1 MRSSIRDAKVYYPL
15 VGKKPSKGSG
25 LRAQGWVR
33 QALNPQRS
41 ALFVALVALLSL
53 SGATI
58 SGHDIPNDV
67 TVQALLKPEG
77 QRLRLL
83 VRVPLQ
89 AMRDMDYPKPPGATN
104 TDLLDLAR
112 ADSTLRD
119 AATLW
124 VSDYLDLYENGE
136 KLPAPRV
143 ASVRA
148 ELQSDK
154 SFASYD
160 EAMARLAAPPAPAQT
175 EFFWSQGLLDVL
187 FEYPIHSDQSR
198 FSIEPRLARLGIRT
212 LTVLRFLPP
221 GSPVQAFEFHGDP
234 GLVQLDPTWP
244 QAVRQFVARGFR
256 QTLGGGGT
264 LLFVACLVI
273 PFRRW
278 RSLAA
283 LMTAFVAAQSI
294 ALIASAYTL
303 APDQLWFPPLVDTL
317 LAAAIVYLAVENIV
331 LTGRKKPQSPQS
343 PQSQDFSAVL
353 ANSAVF
359 SLSALRRR
367 WLATF
372 GFGLAY
378 GFGFALALRPAL
390 QFAGTHQLTSVLS
403 FNLGIELAL
412 LLVLALL
419 VPALSL
425 LFRFAVSE
433 RLGTIILSALI
444 AHTAWHATGERW
456 EVLRRFTFEW
466 PPIDASFLAAALR
479 WAMLLVA
486 AAALYWVV
494 FGLLRPPRK
503 FEV

>member
-1 MRSSIRDAKVYYPL
+1 
-15 VGKKPSKGSG
+15 
-25 LRAQGWVR
+25 
-33 QALNPQRS
+33 
-41 ALFVALVALLSL
+41 
-53 SGATI
+53 
-58 SGHDIPNDV
+58 
-67 TVQALLKPEG
+67 
-77 QRLRLL
+77 
-83 VRVPLQ
+83 
-89 AMRDMDYPKPPGATN
+89 
-104 TDLLDLAR
+104 
-112 ADSTLRD
+112 
-119 AATLW
+119 
-124 VSDYLDLYENGE
+124 
-136 KLPAPRV
+136 
-143 ASVRA
+143 
-148 ELQSDK
+148 
-154 SFASYD
+154 
-160 EAMARLAAPPAPAQT
+160 
-175 EFFWSQGLLDVL
+175 
-187 FEYPIHSDQSR
+187 
-198 FSIEPRLARLGIRT
+198 
-212 LTVLRFLPP
+212 VLRFLPP
-221 GSPVQAFEFHGDP
+221 GSPVQAFEFQGDP
-234 GLVQLDPTWP
+234 GLVQLDPSWP
-244 QAVRQFVARGFR
+244 QAARQFVARGFR
-256 QTLGGGGT
+256 QTLGGSGT

-283 LMTAFVAAQSI
+283 LMTAFVTAQSI

-317 LAAAIVYLAVENIV
+317 LAAAIVYLAMENMVI
-331 LTGRKKPQSPQS
+331 TNQMEPRSPQS
-343 PQSQDFSAVL
+343 EIFSAVSD
-353 ANSAVF
+353 SAVP
-359 SLSALRRR
+359 SDAWLKRR

-378 GFGFALALRPAL
+378 GFGFAFALRPAL

-412 LLVLALL
+412 LLVVAFL

-479 WAMLLVA
+479 WVMLLVA

-503 FEV
+503 SEI

>member
-1 MRSSIRDAKVYYPL
+1 MM
-15 VGKKPSKGSG
+15 
-25 LRAQGWVR
+25 
-33 QALNPQRS
+33 
-41 ALFVALVALLSL
+41 ALLAAL
-53 SGATI
+53 LALAVGFGARLAA
-58 SGHDIPNDV
+58 HDIPNDV

-89 AMRDMDYPKPPGATN
+89 AMRDMDYPKPAGATN
-104 TDLLDLAR
+104 TDLLDLTR

-124 VSDYLDLYENGE
+124 VSDYLDLYEDGQ

-160 EAMARLAAPPAPAQT
+160 EALARLAAPLAPVQT

-221 GSPVQAFEFHGDP
+221 GGAVQAFEFQGDP

-244 QAVRQFVARGFR
+244 QAARQFVARGFR
-256 QTLGGGGT
+256 QTLGGSGT

-273 PFRRW
+273 PFRQW

-283 LMTAFVAAQSI
+283 LLTAFVTAHSI

-317 LAAAIVYLAVENIV
+317 LAAAIVYLAIENF
-331 LTGRKKPQSPQS
+331 LLAYDRKKPQSAESTQRN
-343 PQSQDFSAVL
+343 DFSAIS
-353 ANSAVF
+353 ASSAVF

-367 WLATF
+367 WLVTF

-378 GFGFALALRPAL
+378 GFGFSFALRPAL

-412 LLVLALL
+412 LLALALL
-419 VPALSL
+419 VPALNL

-444 AHTAWHATGERW
+444 AHTAWHATGDRW
-456 EVLRRFTFEW
+456 DLLRRFTFEW
-466 PPIDASFLAAALR
+466 PPIDASFLAATLR

-503 FEV
+503 SEV

>member
-1 MRSSIRDAKVYYPL
+1 
-15 VGKKPSKGSG
+15 
-25 LRAQGWVR
+25 
-33 QALNPQRS
+33 
-41 ALFVALVALLSL
+41 
-53 SGATI
+53 
-58 SGHDIPNDV
+58 
-67 TVQALLKPEG
+67 
-77 QRLRLL
+77 
-83 VRVPLQ
+83 
-89 AMRDMDYPKPPGATN
+89 
-104 TDLLDLAR
+104 
-112 ADSTLRD
+112 
-119 AATLW
+119 
-124 VSDYLDLYENGE
+124 
-136 KLPAPRV
+136 
-143 ASVRA
+143 
-148 ELQSDK
+148 
-154 SFASYD
+154 
-160 EAMARLAAPPAPAQT
+160 MARLAAPLAPAQT

-221 GSPVQAFEFHGDP
+221 GGAVQAFEFQGDP

-244 QAVRQFVARGFR
+244 QAARQFVARGFR
-256 QTLGGGGT
+256 QTLGGSGT
-264 LLFVACLVI
+264 LLFVVCLVI

-283 LMTAFVAAQSI
+283 LMTAFVTAHSI

-331 LTGRKKPQSPQS
+331 LANDRKKPQRPQS
-343 PQSQDFSAVL
+343 PQSQDFSAIS
-353 ANSAVF
+353 AHSAVF
-359 SLSALRRR
+359 SSSALRRR
-367 WLATF
+367 WLVTF

-378 GFGFALALRPAL
+378 GFGFAFALRPAL

-419 VPALSL
+419 VPALNL

-444 AHTAWHATGERW
+444 AHTAWHATGDRW
-456 EVLRRFTFEW
+456 ELLRRFTFEW

-479 WAMLLVA
+479 WAMLLVVGA
-486 AAALYWVV
+486 GLYWLV
-494 FGLLRPPRK
+494 FGMLRPPRQS
-503 FEV
+503 EV

>member
-1 MRSSIRDAKVYYPL
+1 
-15 VGKKPSKGSG
+15 
-25 LRAQGWVR
+25 
-33 QALNPQRS
+33 
-41 ALFVALVALLSL
+41 VALVALLSL
-53 SGATI
+53 SGATV

-77 QRLRLL
+77 PRLRLL

-89 AMRDMDYPKPPGATN
+89 AMRDMDYPKPIGATN

-143 ASVRA
+143 ALVRA

-160 EAMARLAAPPAPAQT
+160 EAMARLAAPLAPAQT

-221 GSPVQAFEFHGDP
+221 GSPVQAFEFQGDP

-244 QAVRQFVARGFR
+244 QAMRQFVARGFR
-256 QTLGGGGT
+256 QTLGGSGT

-283 LMTAFVAAQSI
+283 LMTAFVTAQSI

-359 SLSALRRR
+359 SWSALRRR

-378 GFGFALALRPAL
+378 GCGFAFVLRPAL
-390 QFAGTHQLTSVLS
+390 QFAGTHQMTSVLS

-419 VPALSL
+419 VPALNL

-444 AHTAWHATGERW
+444 AHTAWHATSDRW
-456 EVLRRFTFEW
+456 ELLRRFTFEW

-479 WAMLLVA
+479 WTMLVVVGA
-486 AAALYWVV
+486 GLYWLV
-494 FGLLRPPRK
+494 FGILRPPRQSE
-503 FEV
+503 F

>member
-1 MRSSIRDAKVYYPL
+1 MM
-15 VGKKPSKGSG
+15 
-25 LRAQGWVR
+25 
-33 QALNPQRS
+33 
-41 ALFVALVALLSL
+41 ALLAAL
-53 SGATI
+53 LALAVGFGARLAA
-58 SGHDIPNDV
+58 HDIPNDV

-89 AMRDMDYPKPPGATN
+89 AMRDMDYPKPAGATN

-124 VSDYLDLYENGE
+124 VSDYLDLYEDGQ

-160 EAMARLAAPPAPAQT
+160 EALARLAAPLPPAQT

-221 GSPVQAFEFHGDP
+221 GGAVQAFEFQGDP
-234 GLVQLDPTWP
+234 GLVQLDPNWP
-244 QAVRQFVARGFR
+244 QAARQFVARGFR
-256 QTLGGGGT
+256 QTLGGSGT

-283 LMTAFVAAQSI
+283 LMTAFVTAHSI

-343 PQSQDFSAVL
+343 PQSQDFSAIS

-367 WLATF
+367 WLVTF

-378 GFGFALALRPAL
+378 GFGFAFALRPAL

-412 LLVLALL
+412 LLALALL
-419 VPALSL
+419 VPALNL

-444 AHTAWHATGERW
+444 AHTAWHATGDRW
-456 EVLRRFTFEW
+456 DLLRRFTFEW
-466 PPIDASFLAAALR
+466 PPIDASFLAATLR

-503 FEV
+503 SEV